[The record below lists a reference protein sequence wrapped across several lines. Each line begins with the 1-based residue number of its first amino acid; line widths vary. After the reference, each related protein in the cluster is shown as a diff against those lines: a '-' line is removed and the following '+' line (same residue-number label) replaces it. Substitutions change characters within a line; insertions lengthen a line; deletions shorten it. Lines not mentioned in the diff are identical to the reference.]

1 MQDQDQPENGIF
13 IEITNNGKA
22 RERPD
27 GRVEM
32 KESCLGVNPADSES
46 YFDRCA
52 VHQMVSD
59 LQKLHPKWPNEDYVN
74 TFKALKSTGEFCL
87 SNHGPSKNGYRKL
100 YPARRGDQGGG
111 KIMLSIEQICEER
124 KKQGLSQWRLAV
136 RVNRSGPWLGLGC
149 RI

>member
-59 LQKLHPKWPNEDYVN
+59 LQKLHPKWPNEDYVKHLQS
-74 TFKALKSTGEFCL
+74 FKVNGRILPFEPRTIEKWVSEIV
-87 SNHGPSKNGYRKL
+87 PSKKGRPRGRKNHVE
-100 YPARRGDQGGG
+100 Y
-111 KIMLSIEQICEER
+111 
-124 KKQGLSQWRLAV
+124 
-136 RVNRSGPWLGLGC
+136 
-149 RI
+149 